1 MTEETPMNVVQP
13 LGAVGVVIAALALA
27 ACDDGAGDGQAN
39 AALPPPPVT
48 VANPLVMPIT
58 EWYEFT
64 GRFEATESVDVRAR
78 VSGYLEEIRFEDGQM
93 VEQGQVLFVID
104 RRPYRAAVEQLQAQ
118 VASAKAQVDLADAEL
133 RRAEQLV
140 NNENISRSTY
150 DQRMQQL
157 RAAEAAQAMA
167 EAALREA
174 NLDLEFTE
182 VRAPISGRISDRRV
196 DIGNLVSGDPNAT
209 LLTTIVALDP
219 IHFVFDMSEADYL
232 GFQRAVG
239 EGQLPSARDRSTLV
253 QVRLPDEPDTETWP
267 RAGHMD
273 FVDNRIDQG
282 AGTIRAR
289 GELAN
294 PDHFITPG
302 QFGQLRL
309 PGSPRYEALLVPD
322 SAIVADQANKI
333 VLVVTED
340 GTVEPRTIREGPRYA
355 GGLRIIRR
363 GLEPGDRIIINGLM
377 RARPGAKVDP
387 QPGTIAPPSRE
398 DAVTQ
403 G

>member
-1 MTEETPMNVVQP
+1 MNAVR
-13 LGAVGVVIAALALA
+13 LRGAIGVVAAALALA
-27 ACDDGAGDGQAN
+27 ACDGGGGDGQAR

-64 GRFEATESVDVRAR
+64 GRFQATESVDVRAR
-78 VSGYLEEIRFEDGQM
+78 VSGYLEEIRFEDGQI

-104 RRPYRAAVEQLQAQ
+104 RRPYQAAVEQLEAQ
-118 VASAKAQVDLADAEL
+118 VASARAQVDLADAEL

-174 NLDLEFTE
+174 QLDLEFTE

-196 DIGNLVSGDPNAT
+196 DIGNLVNGDPNAT

-232 GFQRAVG
+232 GFQRAVE
-239 EGQLPSARDRSTLV
+239 EGQLPSARDRSTQV
-253 QVRLPDEPDTETWP
+253 QLRLPDEPDTETWP
-267 RAGHMD
+267 RTGHMD
-273 FVDNRIDQG
+273 FVDNRIDQS

-289 GELAN
+289 AELAN
-294 PDHFITPG
+294 PDYFITPG

-309 PGSPRYEALLVPD
+309 PGSPRYEAILVPD
-322 SAIVADQANKI
+322 SAIVSDQSNKV
-333 VLVVTED
+333 VLTVTAD
-340 GTVEPRTIREGPRYA
+340 GTVEPRAIREGPRYA
-355 GGLRIIRR
+355 GGLRIVRR
-363 GLEPGDRIIINGLM
+363 GLEPDDRIVVNGLM

-387 QPGTIAPPSRE
+387 QPDSIAPPSPQA
-398 DAVTQ
+398 AVTQ
-403 G
+403 D

>member
-1 MTEETPMNVVQP
+1 MNLFRP
-13 LGAVGVVIAALALA
+13 LGAMGVLTAALALA
-27 ACDDGAGDGQAN
+27 GCGEGGDDGQAS
-39 AALPPPPVT
+39 AALSPPAVT
-48 VANPLVMPIT
+48 VASPLVMPIT

-64 GRFEATESVDVRAR
+64 GRFEAIEQVDVRAR
-78 VSGYLEEIRFEDGQM
+78 VSGYLEEIRFEDGQI
-93 VEQGQVLFVID
+93 VEAGQVLFVID
-104 RRPYRAAVEQLQAQ
+104 RRPYQAAVEQLQAQ

-133 RRAEQLV
+133 KRAEQLV

-157 RAAEAAQAMA
+157 RVTEAAQAMA

-174 NLDLEFTE
+174 ELDIQFTE

-196 DIGNLVSGDPNAT
+196 DIGNLVTGDPSAT

-219 IHFVFDMSEADYL
+219 IHFIFDMSEADYL

-239 EGQLPSARDRSTLV
+239 EGELPSARDRSTQV
-253 QVRLPDEPDTETWP
+253 QLRLPDEPDTETWP
-267 RAGHMD
+267 RIGNMD
-273 FVDNRIDQG
+273 FVDNRIDES

-289 GELAN
+289 AELAN
-294 PDHFITPG
+294 PDYFITPG

-309 PGSPRYEALLVPD
+309 PGSPRYEAILIPD
-322 SAIVADQANKI
+322 SAIVADQASKI
-333 VLVVTED
+333 VLTVTED

-355 GGLRIIRR
+355 GGLRIVRR
-363 GLEPGDRIIINGLM
+363 GLEPGDRIIVNGLM

-387 QPGTIAPPSRE
+387 QPGTIAPPSPE

-403 G
+403 Y